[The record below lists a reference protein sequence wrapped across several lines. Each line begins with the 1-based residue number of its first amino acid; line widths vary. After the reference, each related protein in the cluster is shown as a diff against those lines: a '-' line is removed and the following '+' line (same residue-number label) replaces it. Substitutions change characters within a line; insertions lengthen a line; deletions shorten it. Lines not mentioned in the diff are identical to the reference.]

1 MRKKVT
7 LLLVG
12 LLVTLTGAMAQ
23 NTGTL
28 KGKVTDKDTKQPLP
42 FVNVILFLNGNLIT
56 GGATD
61 IDGEYTIKPH

>member
-12 LLVTLTGAMAQ
+12 LLVTLTGAIAQ

-61 IDGEYTIKPH
+61 IDGNRC